1 MSARNRRDQKQL
13 RRLRKALRVGLD
25 SHINL
30 IEYLTDRRI
39 AKSRKEARSMCLEG
53 RVRVES
59 HVVGRLEVEDVA
71 APGGTRFILF
81 PIVPAAARG
90 RILVASK

>member
-13 RRLRKALRVGLD
+13 RRLRKALRPGLD
-25 SHINL
+25 SYINL
-30 IEYLTDRRI
+30 IEYLTDRRL
-39 AKSRKEARSMCLEG
+39 ARSKREARQMCLDG

-71 APGGTRFILF
+71 APGGKKFIVF
-81 PIVPAAARG
+81 PIVPAASRG
-90 RILVASK
+90 RILVSK